1 MIRKWYEVSCSLCD
15 CVINI
20 YADLK
25 PTPTDLRKDGIKVI
39 IKNGKILTFCE
50 ECYNNKIKKKK
61 SQTD

>member
-50 ECYNNKIKKKK
+50 ECYNNKII
-61 SQTD
+61 